1 MPIIS
6 FPYKQKTFVIK
17 FWLMGYTLIAV
28 LKVMVNGQ
36 EFKPSVA
43 ASTKKMAKANAAAAY
58 LQSLGLYPKDPH
70 YPLW

>member
-1 MPIIS
+1 MWYI
-6 FPYKQKTFVIK
+6 FLT
-17 FWLMGYTLIAV
+17 V